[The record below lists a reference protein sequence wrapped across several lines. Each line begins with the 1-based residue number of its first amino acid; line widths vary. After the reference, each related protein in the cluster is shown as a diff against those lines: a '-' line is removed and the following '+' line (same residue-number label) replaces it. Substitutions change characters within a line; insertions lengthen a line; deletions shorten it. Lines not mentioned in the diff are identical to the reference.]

1 MEEDSSSECSFYCD
15 SNTGDDIPF
24 TTQES
29 DLKVDTTNGH
39 VAKLKS
45 TIVSNLHAMQKQLGQ
60 TYSKKELSDIVNKL
74 IDNQLQK
81 QLSNRKNKKTY
92 RSNEEEDEVETLVG
106 PLNYHSCKHYC
117 D

>member
-15 SNTGDDIPF
+15 SNNGDDIPF

-45 TIVSNLHAMQKQLGQ
+45 TIVSNLQAMQKQLGQ
-60 TYSKKELSDIVNKL
+60 TYSKKG
-74 IDNQLQK
+74 
-81 QLSNRKNKKTY
+81 T
-92 RSNEEEDEVETLVG
+92 
-106 PLNYHSCKHYC
+106 
-117 D
+117 